1 MENLLPHYEHELM
14 RLRRSAHEF
23 AARNPKIAAHLAL
36 SGEHSED
43 PHIERMLQSF
53 ALLGARIDTRLD
65 DDYPEFIEAL
75 LEILYPRYLRAL
87 PSCSIAQFDA
97 SNLFAQLTEPVT
109 VNRGTELETRTGKC
123 RFRTIYDVKLAPL
136 KIRSARYSSTASAP
150 AMARLPSDATGL
162 ISITFAS
169 ATESGT
175 LEPRTAGTTRL
186 HLHGQ
191 LPLVGALT
199 DTLLMHTA
207 AAFVEA
213 DSRGTWKALSGIP
226 VHAAGFA
233 DSEAL
238 IGDTDGSPPGF
249 RLLLDYFAFPDKFN
263 FVEVDLAALA
273 RAAGPS
279 RELTLHLVVRN
290 IPSDSQAARVLET
303 LTASTLKLFCAP
315 VINLF
320 EREAVPI
327 ELRGAGT
334 AYPVVPQS
342 LQASTAEVYSIDRV
356 YMTEQDAAGKTETD
370 IRPYHALRHGTSH
383 QNCDLYWLA
392 SRSGQFTTD
401 RSASETLLLS
411 VVSIDGKPTLP
422 GSRKIGIDLTC
433 TNRDIPATL
442 PFGSNDGDLLNES
455 ASLSCPITML
465 TRPTRQMCLPRERGS
480 LWRLISR
487 MTPHPFA
494 LAPSGLAG
502 LKQTLHQHAGAGF
515 ATATRHIDGI
525 VGLDH
530 QVVTRWM
537 PIKPFPTFVRGIE
550 VRLTVD
556 ESAFAGTSM
565 ALFAG
570 VMDRLFEPYANV
582 NSFVQLVLLSVGS
595 GAEIRRCAPRQGSA
609 AIL

>member
-14 RLRRSAHEF
+14 RLRRSAREF
-23 AARNPKIAAHLAL
+23 AARNPKIAARLAL

-65 DDYPEFIEAL
+65 DDYPEFSEAL

-97 SNLFAQLTEPVT
+97 SNLFAQLTEPVI
-109 VNRGTELETRTGKC
+109 VSRGTELETRTGKC
-123 RFRTIYDVKLAPL
+123 RFRTVFDVKLAPL
-136 KIRSARYSSTASAP
+136 KIRSAKYSSTISAP
-150 AMARLPSDATGL
+150 TMARLPSDATGL
-162 ISITFAS
+162 ISITFGS

-175 LEPRTAGTTRL
+175 LEAQTAGTTRL

-191 LPLVGALT
+191 FPLVGTLT
-199 DTLLMHTA
+199 DALLMHAA

-226 VHAAGFA
+226 VHEAGFA
-233 DSEAL
+233 DREAL
-238 IGDTDGSPPGF
+238 IGDADGSPPGF

-263 FVEVDLAALA
+263 FVDVDLAALA

-279 RELTLHLVVRN
+279 RELTLHVVVRN
-290 IPSDSQAARVLET
+290 IPADSEAARALEK
-303 LTASTLKLFCAP
+303 LTTSTLKLFCTP
-315 VINLF
+315 VTNLF
-320 EREAVPI
+320 EREAMPI
-327 ELRGAGT
+327 ELSDAT
-334 AYPVVPQS
+334 AAYPVVPQS

-356 YMTEQDAAGKTETD
+356 YVTEQGASGTTETD
-370 IRPYHALRHGTSH
+370 IPPYHALRHGTSH
-383 QNCDLYWLA
+383 RNSDPYWLA
-392 SRSGQFTTD
+392 RRSGPFTMD
-401 RSASETLLLS
+401 RSASETLLSL
-411 VVSIDGKPTLP
+411 VGIDGSPTLP

-465 TRPTRQMCLPRERGS
+465 TRPTRQMRLSRERGS
-480 LWRLISR
+480 LWWLISR

-530 QVVTRWM
+530 QVVTRWL
-537 PIKPFPTFVRGIE
+537 PIKPFPTFLRGIE

-556 ESAFAGTSM
+556 ESAFAGSST

-582 NSFVQLVLLSVGS
+582 NSFVQLVLF
-595 GAEIRRCAPRQGSA
+595 SA
-609 AIL
+609 GR